1 MRGERMAAPGQ
12 SGSQQIV
19 KRRVSYDPRHRW
31 RERVRLVAG
40 VTPNG
45 FWIEGHVYPELR
57 GRVIKTCFVRK
68 LFVERC
74 LICYAPD
81 ATCAREGER
90 CGETRCRPYLRIEL
104 AYDSAIYALDLGISS
119 AANFVR
125 MEEVALASGQLIVD
139 VPLRLT
145 VANHGDG
152 GEVRFE
158 CV

>member
-1 MRGERMAAPGQ
+1 
-12 SGSQQIV
+12 V
-19 KRRVSYDPRHRW
+19 KRALAYDPRYRG
-31 RERVRLVAG
+31 RERVRLVAA

-68 LFVERC
+68 LFVEGC

-81 ATCAREGER
+81 ATCARDAEG
-90 CGETRCRPYLRIEL
+90 CGETKCRPYLRIEL
-104 AYDSAIYALDLGISS
+104 AYDAAIYTLDLGIGS

-145 VANHGDG
+145 VASDGEGGD
-152 GEVRFE
+152 VRFE